1 MIDVTVVILTRN
13 EAPNIARTLSRLA
26 WASDVV
32 VVDSGSTD
40 DTCAIAAQ
48 HSNVRLFQR
57 PFTSHAEQWNYGL
70 TATGITTEWV
80 LALNADYFLPNALI
94 DELTRLSPDRDTAG
108 YRASFV
114 YCIDGKPLRGAAY
127 TPVVVLYRRARATY
141 VQDGHT
147 QRVVVQGGVQ
157 PLASRIL
164 HDDRKPLHHW
174 LSSQIR
180 YQRLEAEKLTGVPMS
195 SLGLLDRIRRLVVVA
210 PPAMFCYCYFAR
222 GGLLDGTAG
231 LYYALQRAAAE
242 LILSLH
248 LVERMLGQRPGNQ
261 PAP

>member
-13 EAPNIARTLSRLA
+13 EAPNIARTLGRLA

-32 VVDSGSTD
+32 VVDSGSSD
-40 DTCAIAAQ
+40 DTCAIAAR
-48 HSNVRLFQR
+48 HPNVRLFQR
-57 PFTSHAEQWNYGL
+57 PFTNHAEQWNYGL

-80 LALNADYFLPNALI
+80 LALDADFYLSDALI
-94 DELTRLSPDRDTAG
+94 AELAQLSPDAGTAG

-114 YCIDGKPLRGAAY
+114 YCIDGKPLRGAVY
-127 TPVVVLYRRARATY
+127 PPVVVLYRRAHARY

-147 QRVVVQGGVQ
+147 QRVTVEGAIR
-157 PLASRIL
+157 PLAARIL

-180 YQRLEAEKLTGVPMS
+180 YQRLEAEKLTSVPRS
-195 SLGLLDRIRRLVVVA
+195 SLGMLDRIRRLVVVA
-210 PPAMFCYCYFAR
+210 PPAMFCYCYFVR
-222 GGLLDGTAG
+222 GGWLDGAAG
-231 LYYALQRAAAE
+231 LYYSLQRTAAE

-248 LVERMLGQRPGNQ
+248 LVERMLGQRRGNQ